1 MLYLN
6 DIVSQYYDLVALL
19 VYYIILVNLL
29 YIAL

>member
-6 DIVSQYYDLVALL
+6 DIVIQYYDLVALL